1 MSGYSVPSTAGDS
14 LVRHGE
20 LVGGRRHVQDHGL
33 PQVMMIMMIMM
44 VMMMTIILIVFHRI
58 LGFYASA
65 FILIVISLDRS
76 VQKT

>member
-20 LVGGRRHVQDHGL
+20 LVGGRCHVQDHGL
-33 PQVMMIMMIMM
+33 PQVLIIMMMMMMMI
-44 VMMMTIILIVFHRI
+44 IVFHRI

-76 VQKT
+76 VKASDL